1 MDDTLTLIAQYLFQH
16 NHSGIAQ
23 QVLELPEFNE
33 SHRHYLQVKH
43 EVTKL
48 ITTSDL
54 SSPLISQVEEQLRSL
69 SRDYDSEELEFKIE
83 IAILT
88 IAFLEELY
96 LLKNT
101 NKALSILRSLPEKTD
116 LSIRQNLSSLLLQND
131 IPNVFL
137 SSIHWKNVESIAE
150 SRQIL
155 VENLFRLLPSPVY
168 LFPNGIESIMKDAQ
182 NYQQLS
188 IPSFNSSATT
198 SPSSLSLND
207 SLLCNDNLP
216 RKLKQTLNFH
226 SNEVW
231 FIKYSPDGK
240 YLATGSKD
248 TKIIVYD
255 ATKNYKLHG
264 VFQLHT
270 EAITYISWNSSSTEI
285 LSLSFDQTLRV
296 WSIDTGKCIKEL
308 DNKKSL
314 VTQARLSAAKFLPD
328 YETSNRILIA
338 SNDGKL
344 FIIALSETGSTPEL
358 ISEYS
363 KSIIS
368 PQIQDF
374 TIQNDFIWAITMTN
388 ELLVFSIPDLKLIY
402 KMQFNQIPV
411 AISSVSSSFPGIIPN
426 NPAKN
431 EPENTFVLVNLKP
444 SSLVLI
450 NTSGIVASSS
460 AASSSSLKSTDK
472 IGGDKLPYLESFF
485 HLPSTSSSNFIIRGC
500 AGGNYNPNRKDTNA
514 NTGIVISGGRSG
526 EIWLWGYEGNIVGCL
541 NGHEGLV
548 NCVTWRGDGY
558 ASSGGSV
565 EWASGSDDGKVCIWG
580 L

>member
-1 MDDTLTLIAQYLFQH
+1 MA
-16 NHSGIAQ
+16 
-23 QVLELPEFNE
+23 
-33 SHRHYLQVKH
+33 
-43 EVTKL
+43 
-48 ITTSDL
+48 
-54 SSPLISQVEEQLRSL
+54 SS
-69 SRDYDSEELEFKIE
+69 
-83 IAILT
+83 
-88 IAFLEELY
+88 
-96 LLKNT
+96 
-101 NKALSILRSLPEKTD
+101 
-116 LSIRQNLSSLLLQND
+116 
-131 IPNVFL
+131 
-137 SSIHWKNVESIAE
+137 
-150 SRQIL
+150 
-155 VENLFRLLPSPVY
+155 
-168 LFPNGIESIMKDAQ
+168 
-182 NYQQLS
+182 
-188 IPSFNSSATT
+188 SFT
-198 SPSSLSLND
+198 P
-207 SLLCNDNLP
+207 
-216 RKLKQTLNFH
+216 K
-226 SNEVW
+226 
-231 FIKYSPDGK
+231 
-240 YLATGSKD
+240 
-248 TKIIVYD
+248 
-255 ATKNYKLHG
+255 
-264 VFQLHT
+264 QLHT
-270 EAITYISWNSSSTEI
+270 SHGTH
-285 LSLSFDQTLRV
+285 
-296 WSIDTGKCIKEL
+296 TGKCIKEL

-374 TIQNDFIWAITMTN
+374 TIQNNFIWAITMTN

-402 KMQFNQIPV
+402 KMQFNQVPV

-431 EPENTFVLVNLKP
+431 VPENTFVLVNLKP

-558 ASSGGSV
+558 AASGESV

-580 L
+580 F